1 MSTQMQLRG
10 GTTAENLLFTGA
22 QREVTVDTDNNTL
35 RVHDGVTAGG
45 YALATESELADA
57 TYYYNDDTPGGSV
70 ANSYI
75 LVPKPN
81 TIVPNTYEDGVLFG
95 FVTANPNTGP
105 ATASFQGLGVKSIK
119 LAGGSDPVPGQ
130 VSGRVTMVY
139 DSGNDWLELQ
149 PKPTGN
155 LPQIR
160 TIGASVSGNALTV
173 TLDPCFIDFRSSSLG
188 SGGVLSRV
196 VTSPISLTIPAGA
209 TLGTVSG
216 VSSQIAVIAIDNGG
230 TVELAVI
237 NLASVTSLNESTL
250 ISTTAISAAANSAS
264 TFYSTTAR
272 LNVPYR
278 VVGMVESTQA
288 AAGTWNNAPS
298 RVQGQGGQAQFGNSG
313 RIFSGTAQASTSGT
327 AIDFTGIPLGAKRVT
342 VMFSGVSTNGSSNKL
357 LRLGTS
363 GGVDTSGYLGSVSS
377 FGASS
382 VSSAQ
387 VSDGFELGGA
397 NAADAISGSITITNL
412 SANLWTVTGS
422 SGFSSGAAFSVF
434 GGSKQLS
441 GVLDRIRLTTRN
453 GTDSFDAGTINIL
466 WEL

>member
-1 MSTQMQLRG
+1 MSTQLQLRG

-22 QREVTVDTDNNTL
+22 QREVTVDTDVNTL

-45 YALATESELADA
+45 FALATEGELADA
-57 TYYYNDDTPGGSV
+57 TYYYNDDVPGGSV

-130 VSGRVTMVY
+130 VSGRVTLVY

-188 SGGVLSRV
+188 SGSILARV
-196 VTSPISLTIPAGA
+196 VTSPISLTIPTGA

-237 NLASVTSLNESTL
+237 NLASVASLNESAL
-250 ISTTAISAAANSAS
+250 ISTTAISAAATSAS
-264 TFYSTTAR
+264 VFYSATAR

-298 RVQGQGGQAQFGNSG
+298 RVQGQGGQAIIGNYSA
-313 RIFSGTAQASTSGT
+313 IALASAQNTTSGT
-327 AIDFTGIPLGAKRVT
+327 AIDFTGIPSGVKRVS
-342 VMFSGVSTNGSSNKL
+342 VIFNLVSTNGSSNL
-357 LRLGTS
+357 IIQLGAGGAIETTGYNSGASFGNTAANSTTS
-363 GGVDTSGYLGSVSS
+363 ILAGINQTAANQYSGLFTLSRISGNTWVSS
-377 FGASS
+377 GST
-382 VSSAQ
+382 SSAVGAG
-387 VSDGFELGGA
+387 VSTLG
-397 NAADAISGSITITNL
+397 
-412 SANLWTVTGS
+412 
-422 SGFSSGAAFSVF
+422 
-434 GGSKQLS
+434 GGSKTLA
-441 GVLDRIRLTTRN
+441 GALDRVRITTAN
-453 GTDSFDAGTINIL
+453 GTDVFDNGSVNISY
-466 WEL
+466 EF

>member
-57 TYYYNDDTPGGSV
+57 TYYYNDDIPGGSV

-130 VSGRVTMVY
+130 VSGRVTLVY
-139 DSGNDWLELQ
+139 DAGNDWLELQ

-188 SGGVLSRV
+188 SGSILARV
-196 VTSPISLTIPAGA
+196 VTSQISLTIPGGA

-216 VSSQIAVIAIDNGG
+216 VSSQLAVIAIDNGG

-237 NLASVTSLNESTL
+237 NLASITSLNESSL
-250 ISTTAISAAANSAS
+250 ITTTSISAASTSAN
-264 TFYSTTAR
+264 TFYSATAR
-272 LNVPYR
+272 SNVPYR

-288 AAGTWNNAPS
+288 AAGTWTTAPS
-298 RVQGQGGQAQFGNSG
+298 RVQGQGGQALFGNST
-313 RIFSGTAQASTSGT
+313 RLFTAAAQNTLSGTAV
-327 AIDFTGIPLGAKRVT
+327 DFTGLPFGIKRLT
-342 VMFSGVSTNGSSNKL
+342 FIINGVSTAGASQLMLQLNGETTGYASGSMVISSSGSAGATSNTNGVVL
-357 LRLGTS
+357 NIGAAAAAQVISGLITFVQVSGNTWVASGAVNRTDTGS
-363 GGVDTSGYLGSVSS
+363 GGVVSASKSLGAALSSIRITTLGGTDTFDLGSV
-377 FGASS
+377 
-382 VSSAQ
+382 
-387 VSDGFELGGA
+387 
-397 NAADAISGSITITNL
+397 
-412 SANLWTVTGS
+412 
-422 SGFSSGAAFSVF
+422 
-434 GGSKQLS
+434 
-441 GVLDRIRLTTRN
+441 
-453 GTDSFDAGTINIL
+453 NIL